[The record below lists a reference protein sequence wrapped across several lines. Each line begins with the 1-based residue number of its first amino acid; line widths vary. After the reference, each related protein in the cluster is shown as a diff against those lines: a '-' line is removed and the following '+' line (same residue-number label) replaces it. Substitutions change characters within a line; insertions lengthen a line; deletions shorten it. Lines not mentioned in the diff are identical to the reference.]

1 MRPRAAMTPLF
12 PEDAALLRRFRQG
25 ERDALERVYWAYV
38 DRIEGVVRHGFFLIQ
53 KEGLRIEGARADE
66 VADLVQETF
75 ARAFSE
81 RARLAYDGVREY
93 GPFLITITRNLL
105 VDRARK
111 LGRELSF
118 EQLGEDRDDTEAPEP
133 EATWADEAT
142 MKVVREYLATLPDE
156 LRRVHEQRYVRSLS
170 QEQAAR
176 ALGISRQQIRTLEKR
191 LRDGLAQH
199 MERAGIPV

>member
-1 MRPRAAMTPLF
+1 MTPLF

-38 DRIEGVVRHGFFLIQ
+38 DRIESVVRHGFYLIQ

-93 GPFLITITRNLL
+93 GPFLVTITRNLL
-105 VDRARK
+105 IDRARK

-133 EATWADEAT
+133 EAAWADEAT
-142 MKVVREYLATLPDE
+142 MNVVRQYLAALPDE
-156 LRRVHEQRYVRSLS
+156 LRGVHEQRYVRGLSL
-170 QEQAAR
+170 EQAAR
-176 ALGISRQQIRTLEKR
+176 ALGISRQQLRTLEKR

-199 MERAGIPV
+199 MERAGIPL